1 VGFVEKRL
9 KKVIT
14 CKRFGLLGNTMVKT
28 MNMEILPSFFGI
40 MRSPSMMKISMCV
53 RNVFSNILKDFQIGC
68 LRGGGRKMS
77 LIRIPE
83 NLVEELASQLDQ
95 WQSVISPTDP
105 DLEDW
110 IFRFVEDPW
119 FFVVEEENGETRNT
133 EGY

>member
-1 VGFVEKRL
+1 
-9 KKVIT
+9 
-14 CKRFGLLGNTMVKT
+14 
-28 MNMEILPSFFGI
+28 
-40 MRSPSMMKISMCV
+40 
-53 RNVFSNILKDFQIGC
+53 
-68 LRGGGRKMS
+68 MS